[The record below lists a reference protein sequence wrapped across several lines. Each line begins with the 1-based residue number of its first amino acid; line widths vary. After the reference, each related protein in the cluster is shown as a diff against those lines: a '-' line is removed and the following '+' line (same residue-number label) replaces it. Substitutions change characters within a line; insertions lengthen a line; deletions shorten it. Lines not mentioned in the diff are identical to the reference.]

1 MAAIQYARFC
11 GAEIFATAGSDE
23 KRDFLRLLGVEH
35 VLDSRSLAFADEI
48 LEITGGSG
56 VDVVLNFL
64 SGEAVSKNLAVL
76 KPFGRFLEL
85 GKRDYYENAKIG
97 LRPFRNNIAYF
108 GIDADQLM
116 KERSDLAGR
125 IFREMMELFDKGA
138 FRPLPH
144 RTFSSTRIVDA
155 FRYMQ
160 QSLQIGKVVVSY
172 DSPIEAIQRVA
183 PPAREFELDP
193 EGSYVISG
201 GLGGFGLATAR
212 WLLAKGARNLVL
224 VGRRGAA
231 SPEAQAGVAE
241 LEAAGARVL
250 VCSADVA
257 RFDDLQKVFQQIAQ
271 DLPPLKGVVHA
282 AMVLE
287 DALMRNLGRDS
298 LQRVLAP
305 KMLGARNLHEL
316 TRDLPLDF
324 FVLYSSAT
332 TTLGN
337 PGQGSYVA
345 ANMYLEGLA
354 ECRRRLGLPALAV
367 GWGPI
372 GDVGF
377 LARNE
382 RVRDVLVARIGG
394 QLLSSAQAL
403 NQLEELLKADRTGV
417 AVADLDW
424 RRLQKTM
431 PGMQSPTFRA
441 LGGRAGEDVGDGAV
455 DGDIH
460 ALIANLSSDEVL
472 QTVTELLSEQI
483 ANVLRLPV
491 QKIATTATIYDLG
504 MDSLMAVELMTA
516 IESRFGINVSPTA
529 VTGGATV
536 AQIAGRIVT
545 QLSGSEEGA
554 EPPERDER
562 REALN
567 ALVSRHGEKLSPKD
581 VAEFLQ
587 HLSEGA

>member
-1 MAAIQYARFC
+1 MRVRATGLNFRDLMYAMGMLSDEAVENGFAGATLGMECAGDVVRVGPGVTDFEVGNSVVCFGRACFASYVTTRTTAVAAMPPGWAYEEAATVPGVFFTVYYALNHLAGLRRGEKLLIHGAAGGVGMAAIQYASFC

-48 LEITGGSG
+48 LEITGRSG
-56 VDVVLNFL
+56 VDVVLNSL

-97 LRPFRNNIAYF
+97 LRPFRNNITYF

-116 KERSDLAGR
+116 KERGDLAGR

-144 RTFSSTRIVDA
+144 RKFPSTRVASA

-172 DSPIEAIQRVA
+172 DNPMEAVQGVA
-183 PPAREFELDP
+183 PLAREFELDP
-193 EGSYVISG
+193 EGSYLISG
-201 GLGGFGLATAR
+201 GFGGFGLATAR
-212 WLLAKGARNLVL
+212 WLVAKGARNLVL

-241 LEAAGARVL
+241 LEVAGARVL

-257 RFDDLQKVFQQIAQ
+257 RFDDLHKVFQRIAQ

-287 DALMRNLGRDS
+287 DALMRNVGRDS

-345 ANMYLEGLA
+345 ANMYLENLA

-403 NQLEELLKADRTGV
+403 NQLEELLKADRTG
-417 AVADLDW
+417 
-424 RRLQKTM
+424 
-431 PGMQSPTFRA
+431 
-441 LGGRAGEDVGDGAV
+441 
-455 DGDIH
+455 
-460 ALIANLSSDEVL
+460 IAIPIS
-472 QTVTELLSEQI
+472 T
-483 ANVLRLPV
+483 R
-491 QKIATTATIYDLG
+491 
-504 MDSLMAVELMTA
+504 
-516 IESRFGINVSPTA
+516 
-529 VTGGATV
+529 
-536 AQIAGRIVT
+536 
-545 QLSGSEEGA
+545 
-554 EPPERDER
+554 
-562 REALN
+562 
-567 ALVSRHGEKLSPKD
+567 
-581 VAEFLQ
+581 
-587 HLSEGA
+587 